1 MLTDIRHALRALLK
15 TPGFTVIAVLTLTLG
30 IGATA
35 AIFSVV
41 NTVLLQPL
49 PYAHPE
55 QLARIYTEFSGF
67 PNDGGRRFPVATS
80 EYVYLQRATRSWA
93 SLQAWSNSGVNL
105 ATTAQPVRATA
116 SFVTGGLLRTLGA
129 IPALGRNL
137 SEQDDAPG
145 TPPVATISYGLWQ
158 RVFGGERAIVGREI
172 LLNGRKCTIVGVMSH
187 EFRFP
192 PGELDAP
199 DVWTPLQIDSAHP
212 GEPTNHTLSVL
223 GRLEPGVSLA
233 QARAELEALVRQKP
247 QTGQGGHRFDPAF
260 HTLVTYGFQDEVVRG
275 VRPALRVLLGAVGFL
290 LLIACVNVA
299 NLLLARAQVRQRE
312 VAIRGALGA
321 GVWRLASQFLS
332 ESLLLSLTGV
342 ALGLL
347 LARGGLELIKSFGA
361 AGIPRAADMAV
372 DWHVVLFSVALSLL
386 TGVICALAPLL
397 HVVRQD
403 LHDTIKSGATS
414 TTEAPGARRFRQAL
428 VVSELA
434 LALILLTG
442 TGLMLRAFWKLQ
454 QVDAGFDP
462 RAVIT
467 LTVNLQGPSYP
478 AQAARD
484 FWSRLQERLAAL
496 PDAESVA
503 LTSSLPPVNH
513 PANYAAVDIEGM
525 APTIGILTPLVDYLQ
540 IVSPGYLN
548 TLRIRLLEGRWFDER
563 DTAQAP
569 GVAVIN
575 QTMARRYWGNESP
588 VGHRIRTYANEKW
601 LTVVG
606 VIADVKNNGVGN
618 PTGAAIFMP
627 YTTPLAHSDIFGYLL
642 QSVHV
647 TVRTNSSLTSI
658 VRDVRRAVGA
668 IDPTLPVT
676 AVRTLEQV
684 MSAAQSGPQLL
695 TVLLSLFASVALILA
710 AVGIYG
716 VIAYSVAQRTREFG
730 VRMALGAQP
739 GTVLGLVLGSGL
751 LLTSCGIV
759 MGLAGAFALTRI
771 LSGLLFGVTPTDPP
785 TFIAVALL
793 LTAVAT
799 FASYIPARRATRVD
813 PLVAL
818 RAQ

>member
-1 MLTDIRHALRALLK
+1 MLPDIRHAFRALLT

-67 PNDGGRRFPVATS
+67 PNDGGRRFWVSKP
-80 EYVYLQRATRSWA
+80 EYLFLRRETRSWA

-105 ATTAQPVRATA
+105 AATAQPLRATA

-137 SEQDDAPG
+137 SDQDDAPG
-145 TPPVATISYGLWQ
+145 APPVATISYGLWQ

-172 LLNGRKCTIVGVMSH
+172 LLNGRKCTIVGVMSR

-192 PGELDAP
+192 PGELDAS

-212 GEPTNHTLSVL
+212 GDPTNHTLSVL
-223 GRLEPGVSLA
+223 GRLAPGVSLA
-233 QARAELEALVRQKP
+233 QAQAELEALVRQKP
-247 QTGQGGHRFDPAF
+247 QTGQGHRFDPAV

-321 GVWRLASQFLS
+321 GVWRLASQFIS

-361 AGIPRAADMAV
+361 AGIPRAAEMAV
-372 DWHVVLFSVALSLL
+372 DWHVVLFAVVVSLL
-386 TGVICALAPLL
+386 TGVVCALAPLV
-397 HVVRQD
+397 HVARQD

-434 LALILLTG
+434 LALILLSG

-467 LTVNLQGPSYP
+467 LAVDLPGPSYP
-478 AQAARD
+478 AQVARD
-484 FWSRLQERLAAL
+484 FWSRLERRLAAL

-503 LTSSLPPVNH
+503 LTSSLPPVN
-513 PANYAAVDIEGM
+513 PVNYAAVWIEGL
-525 APTIGILTPLVDYLQ
+525 APSDGELTPDVDYLQ
-540 IVSPGYLN
+540 IVSPGYFN

-575 QTMARRYWGNESP
+575 QTMARRYWGNDSP
-588 VGHRIRTYANEKW
+588 VGHRIHTYANDQW

-606 VIADVKNNGVGN
+606 VVADVKNNGVGN
-618 PTGAAIFMP
+618 PTGTAVFMP
-627 YTTPLAHSDIFGYLL
+627 YTTPLAHSDIFGYLV
-642 QSVHV
+642 QTVRV

-658 VRDVRRAVGA
+658 VHEVRRAVGE
-668 IDPTLPVT
+668 IDPTLAVT
-676 AVRTLEQV
+676 DVRTLEQV
-684 MSAAQSGPQLL
+684 MSAAQSRPQLL
-695 TVLLSLFASVALILA
+695 TVLLSLFAVVALILA

-739 GTVLGLVLGSGL
+739 GKVLGLVLGSGL
-751 LLTSCGIV
+751 LLTSLGIV
-759 MGLAGAFALTRI
+759 IGLAGAFALTRV
-771 LSGLLFGVTPTDPP
+771 LAGLLFGVTPTDPL
-785 TFIAVALL
+785 TFVTVAFL